1 MCFAPLTC
9 LSAASISCCNRSCSS
24 ATRSASSFIASLQS
38 DLRALDNTQ
47 GLPRKN
53 AHEPR
58 TRRRRTRSCTGEPRP
73 LRDSYKGGVQRS
85 RNTYKEN
92 RRCRRGAKTIDQVR
106 QAVVNQLSLVTSSS
120 KRRMQSGGDGD
131 LASWNYFLVLH
142 AAAALV
148 SSYALNIC
156 NINVIETSL
165 KTSKLMRPESD
176 YFPAAAQS
184 GKSDFRATVPWMQSG
199 GGSAGGGGHQPTS
212 GGGGQAANTTTGG
225 GTGDDEAPK
234 DPGARITH
242 QSYTESDFE
251 GHRAHTVFVGV
262 HLPGERRHRR
272 HHKHHH
278 SRGSNGSA
286 GKEEPDIDRPITPPA
301 QRVQFI
307 LGEEVG
313 DDAHESHPLFSEMEE
328 LCRDGDE
335 LMWKET
341 ARWIKFEE
349 DVEEGGNR
357 WSKPHVATLSLHSL
371 FELRSLLLNGTVI
384 LDMEASGLEQ
394 ITDLVL
400 DNMISKN
407 DLSIDVKDQGN
418 VHFMRKIPPG
428 AEASNILVG
437 EVEFLDKSISAFIR
451 LSQANIMGDLTE
463 VPVPTRFIFILLGPV
478 GGIASFHEIGRAMAT
493 LMSDEVFHEVAYKA
507 KNKTH
512 LLSGIDE
519 FLDAVTVLPPGEWD
533 PTIRIEPPAAIPSQE
548 IRKRPKD
555 EKIKEEVDEEADEQK
570 LREES
575 GLSRTGKLFGG
586 LVNDIKRKKPFYLS
600 DFKDA
605 CSLQCIASF
614 IFLYFACLSPIIT
627 FGGLL
632 SEATGK
638 NMAAMESLVSGF
650 VCGEG
655 YALFSGQP
663 LTILGSTGPVLVFES
678 IVYEFCQKCGWH
690 YMSFRF
696 WIGTW
701 MAVILLILVAVDASA
716 LVCFITR
723 FTEENFATLIA
734 FIFIYKAIENVMSI
748 RKKFPVSTGQ
758 NLGNSSCFCGPPG
771 TSLNSSYSTTSNQY
785 SNINWA
791 SLDKYACQAANGT
804 VIGENCFS
812 PPPVPDVFLMSI
824 ILFAGTFLISI
835 HLKDFKNALFFP
847 AKVRQIISDFAV
859 IIAIFSMTALDASVG
874 IDTPKLEVPSEFK
887 PTLDGR
893 GWIIMPFNHNPWWSA
908 VVAVLPALLGTILVF
923 MDQQIT
929 AVIVNRKENKL
940 KKGCGY
946 HLDLF
951 VLALLIQLCSF
962 MGLPWFV
969 AATVLSINHVNS
981 LKLESECAAPGEKP
995 QFLGVREQRV
1005 TAILIFLMIGCSVLL
1020 TPMLKHIPMPVL
1032 FGVFL
1037 YMGVASLKGL
1047 QFFDRILI
1055 IFMPQKYQPDY
1066 MFLRQVPIRKVH
1078 LFTAIQLACL
1088 ICLWTIKS
1096 FSITSIFF
1104 PLMLVV
1110 MIGIRKSL
1118 DLIFTQRDLK
1128 ILDDVMPEYHKKHAD
1143 DLRQLEN
1150 GETSYTVPKRI
1161 STWMLQSNCFYALA
1175 NFIIVSNAAFGSQVI
1190 TILRTLEKVTR
1201 KLPKSELDKVAKWI
1215 CIKDLIVYALL
1226 IVHAPALF
1234 SGDIYNWI
1242 AKVIASYA
1250 TTVIY
1255 LLDLQYSSYVY
1266 ILGSCFKFIN
1276 AELARL
1282 KDKAF
1287 TEKAHLLRRVYH
1299 HRFNPTLFVK
1309 LRHLKQWHY
1318 ELNEAIRKIN
1328 LTFSLQIISTLIL
1341 TFTELTFGLYFNI
1354 YDMRHKNIRSLN
1366 NEVWY
1371 CYYYTLVVY
1380 YTLKLFLLT
1389 LTCQFTNDEND
1400 KSHIIIN
1407 EILINTDDKLF
1418 KEELKASY
1426 FMWVATFLDGQGD
1439 LHVSPHTDPVLS
1451 LELICNPQPSP
1462 LSRTRGC
1469 LQHSVFQFTR
1479 SSSSNCRADVYSLCG
1494 VRCAPST
1501 GERCLCSSS
1510 SSSNVCADFWGIA
1523 SSSSSSNNV
1532 KTGKNVYQSRAER
1545 LDELAKE

>member
-1 MCFAPLTC
+1 MELE
-9 LSAASISCCNRSCSS
+9 S
-24 ATRSASSFIASLQS
+24 
-38 DLRALDNTQ
+38 
-47 GLPRKN
+47 GLPK
-53 AHEPR
+53 
-58 TRRRRTRSCTGEPRP
+58 
-73 LRDSYKGGVQRS
+73 
-85 RNTYKEN
+85 
-92 RRCRRGAKTIDQVR
+92 
-106 QAVVNQLSLVTSSS
+106 
-120 KRRMQSGGDGD
+120 
-131 LASWNYFLVLH
+131 
-142 AAAALV
+142 
-148 SSYALNIC
+148 
-156 NINVIETSL
+156 
-165 KTSKLMRPESD
+165 
-176 YFPAAAQS
+176 
-184 GKSDFRATVPWMQSG
+184 PWMQSG

-225 GTGDDEAPK
+225 GGTGDDEAPK

-251 GHRAHTVFVGV
+251 V
-262 HLPGERRHRR
+262 
-272 HHKHHH
+272 
-278 SRGSNGSA
+278 
-286 GKEEPDIDRPITPPA
+286 TPPA

-335 LMWKET
+335 LEWKET

-400 DNMISKN
+400 DNMVSKN
-407 DLSIDVKDQGN
+407 DLSIDVKDQVREILLVRHRHQFERKKEHNMSRLPIIRSLAEIGRNHSSSKNCGFACGIQSLLTTDFQERQTNNGDAYMPAVPRSTSCPNSNTALLSKEAKDLKGPYLLVPVEESNSAPAIAATAAGQGGGAALNSSGRFLTIPGQEPTQTGMDRSPSSVSISRNHSANALENGDANHKGN

-463 VPVPTRFIFILLGPV
+463 VPVPTRFIFILLGPM

-701 MAVILLILVAVDASA
+701 MAVILIVLVAVDASA

-771 TSLNSSYSTTSNQY
+771 TSLNSSYSTTNNQY

-874 IDTPKLEVPSEFK
+874 INTPKLEVPSEFK

-1096 FSITSIFF
+1096 FSVTSIFF

-1150 GETSYTVPKRI
+1150 GEEHNES
-1161 STWMLQSNCFYALA
+1161 LGF
-1175 NFIIVSNAAFGSQVI
+1175 
-1190 TILRTLEKVTR
+1190 
-1201 KLPKSELDKVAKWI
+1201 
-1215 CIKDLIVYALL
+1215 
-1226 IVHAPALF
+1226 
-1234 SGDIYNWI
+1234 
-1242 AKVIASYA
+1242 ASA
-1250 TTVIY
+1250 
-1255 LLDLQYSSYVY
+1255 
-1266 ILGSCFKFIN
+1266 GN
-1276 AELARL
+1276 
-1282 KDKAF
+1282 
-1287 TEKAHLLRRVYH
+1287 
-1299 HRFNPTLFVK
+1299 
-1309 LRHLKQWHY
+1309 
-1318 ELNEAIRKIN
+1318 
-1328 LTFSLQIISTLIL
+1328 LQIPLVNGNIMKIPLTSINISEEVNKTGIWQQV
-1341 TFTELTFGLYFNI
+1341 
-1354 YDMRHKNIRSLN
+1354 
-1366 NEVWY
+1366 NE
-1371 CYYYTLVVY
+1371 
-1380 YTLKLFLLT
+1380 
-1389 LTCQFTNDEND
+1389 END
-1400 KSHIIIN
+1400 KSKQPKMNNVGKQKKHSKKDAALASDETTRLTTMTEEEEEDGGISIKVD
-1407 EILINTDDKLF
+1407 LIRSKDT
-1418 KEELKASY
+1418 
-1426 FMWVATFLDGQGD
+1426 
-1439 LHVSPHTDPVLS
+1439 SPHKVNGTTS
-1451 LELICNPQPSP
+1451 AE
-1462 LSRTRGC
+1462 T
-1469 LQHSVFQFTR
+1469 SV
-1479 SSSSNCRADVYSLCG
+1479 
-1494 VRCAPST
+1494 
-1501 GERCLCSSS
+1501 
-1510 SSSNVCADFWGIA
+1510 
-1523 SSSSSSNNV
+1523 
-1532 KTGKNVYQSRAER
+1532 
-1545 LDELAKE
+1545 